1 MRTFR
6 QQSARLSAFWQV
18 QACKIRTVF
27 QLRFGGNDAAAI
39 LESVRWCL
47 ESRRGQPRLKR
58 SARPPLQRGVP
69 PGGPE
74 AGTDAPGMMHP
85 FHLTGRS
92 WPGRAAALYFARAPI
107 LSAKINTPNVPP
119 NRSAAAQPPP
129 QRYPRQLLNTI

>member
-39 LESVRWCL
+39 LESVRCCL
-47 ESRRGQPRLKR
+47 ESGRGQPRLKR

-69 PGGPE
+69 PVGAD
-74 AGTDAPGMMHP
+74 AGTDEAGMMQP
-85 FHLTGRS
+85 FHLSGRS
-92 WPGRAAALYFARAPI
+92 WKGRASALYFERAPI
-107 LSAKINTPNVPP
+107 FTAKITAP
-119 NRSAAAQPPP
+119 RSEEHTSELQSLMRISYAVF
-129 QRYPRQLLNTI
+129 